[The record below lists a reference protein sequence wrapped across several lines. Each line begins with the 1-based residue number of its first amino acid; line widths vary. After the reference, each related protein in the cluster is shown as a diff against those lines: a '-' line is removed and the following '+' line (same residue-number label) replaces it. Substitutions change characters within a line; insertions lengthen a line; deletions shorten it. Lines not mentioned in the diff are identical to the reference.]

1 MREIVYKNLTGKD
14 KNRRDLYVKELVSKD
29 GVLARIE
36 RKCSYFIRKKIYIE
50 DPNDLESLNLLKRSK
65 NAWKKK
71 HFHVLRRHN
80 SNTGEDT
87 LICKVASTFYAIVGH
102 YVFCIAFVHQFKMDL
117 AVVAVSKEPV

>member
-14 KNRRDLYVKELVSKD
+14 KNRQDLSVRELVSKD

-36 RKCSYFIRKKIYIE
+36 RRCSYFVRNKVYIE
-50 DPNDLESLNLLKRSK
+50 DPNDLDSLRFLKK
-65 NAWKKK
+65 TNGAWKRK

-80 SNTGEDT
+80 TFTGEDT

-102 YVFCIAFVHQFKMDL
+102 YVFCIAFVNQFKMEL
-117 AVVAVSKEPV
+117 AVVAVSRETV